1 MTRAAATRSRSMLAS
16 TNYARKLENERLRRH
31 INTLLQLKV
40 RPTDNDPQLIAKVTR
55 IAKIY
60 QTP

>member
-1 MTRAAATRSRSMLAS
+1 MLAS

-40 RPTDNDPQLIAKVTR
+40 RPADNDPQLIAKVAR

-60 QTP
+60 QP